1 MVLVNSNSRTRKGLR
16 KFSAIWARAFEN
28 FANHVLGRKILNIGF
43 NVYQN
48 INLPGAP
55 TCLGLVLV
63 ISQTKR
69 VLNHTVASMEAHEYN
84 FTLSMQS

>member
-16 KFSAIWARAFEN
+16 KFSAIWARALEN
-28 FANHVLGRKILNIGF
+28 VASRVLGRKFFNIGF

-48 INLPGAP
+48 INLSGAP
-55 TCLGLVLV
+55 TCLGPALVL
-63 ISQTKR
+63 SQKKR
-69 VLNHTVASMEAHEYN
+69 VLSHTVVSKKAHEYN